1 MIMPKYSPF
10 HSCLGGRILIAVILF
25 CSLIC
30 LAPISS
36 ATALEDRVDL
46 VVYSGA
52 GLMHP
57 MDELIELFEKAHP
70 EVDVQVNYAGSGEH
84 FGMIAVQKTGDVF
97 VPGSDKF
104 MEDALEREFVDPES
118 IRELCYHVPVI
129 LTPANNPGNVQT
141 LDDLSR
147 PGMRLG
153 IGDPQATAIGKIA
166 RKIFKRDG
174 LTAEVD
180 PNIVVRP
187 ITVNQLL
194 IYTATA
200 QVDAV
205 LAWEDQALWAEGKG
219 KVEIID
225 IPPSRNIIKTI
236 PAGVVRFSAQPE
248 WAARFVSWISS
259 EEGRRV
265 WKKWGFPVSHPE

>member
-1 MIMPKYSPF
+1 MKSPSF
-10 HSCLGGRILIAVILF
+10 IKVTSISLSMALGILF
-25 CSLIC
+25 AFFAIL
-30 LAPISS
+30 PS
-36 ATALEDRVDL
+36 AAMAQTDSVTLT
-46 VVYSGA
+46 VYSGA

-57 MDELIELFEKAHP
+57 MDELIQAFEEAHP
-70 EVDVQVNYAGSGEH
+70 GIDIQVNYAGSGEH
-84 FGMIAVQKTGDVF
+84 FGMIAIQKTGDVF

-104 MEDALEREFVDPES
+104 MDDALKKEYVLPGSVRT
-118 IRELCYHVPVI
+118 LCYHVPVI
-129 LTPANNPGNVQT
+129 LTPAGNPAGIGS
-141 LDDLSR
+141 LDDLAK

-166 RKIFKRDG
+166 HKMFKRDN
-174 LTAEVD
+174 LTEKIT

-219 KVEIID
+219 KVTIVP
-225 IPPSRNIIKTI
+225 IPASRNIIKTI
-236 PAGVVRFSAQPE
+236 PAGVVSFTKNPE
-248 WAARFVSWISS
+248 WAEKFVSWISS
-259 EEGRRV
+259 EKGQAV
-265 WKKWGFPVSHPE
+265 WTRWQFPVTKPE